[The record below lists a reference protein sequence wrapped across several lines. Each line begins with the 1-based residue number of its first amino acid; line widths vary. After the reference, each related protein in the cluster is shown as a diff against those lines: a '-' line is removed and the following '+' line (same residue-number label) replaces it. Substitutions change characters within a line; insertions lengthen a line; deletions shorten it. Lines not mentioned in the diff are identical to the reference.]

1 MRGVNKRT
9 ITYTNRESNQHTSSA
24 HSCKQNTITTTPLS
38 LVFLSLSMIYDQF
51 LWGKTFEIYQIRPSE
66 KLLYHY
72 MKVGHQSYTKSSSS
86 SCHLPAFESGTVTT
100 CDNLY
105 DECDHILTNLVR
117 QNIKKFEKKS
127 SNAKKHGKGTRGVIL
142 DVFRPPNHDPSVCFP
157 SKNIVQVLPTLS
169 IYAVV
174 HCRHTKITCRE
185 LGGGSR
191 PPRKRL
197 EVVNEDRLKG

>member
-1 MRGVNKRT
+1 MWFRNPLNRLILIIWVWSQSLIGLEKSVRGVNKRT

-51 LWGKTFEIYQIRPSE
+51 LWDKTFEIYQIRPSE

-72 MKVGHQSYTKSSSS
+72 MKVGHQSYTKSS

-117 QNIKKFEKKS
+117 QNIKKFEKK
-127 SNAKKHGKGTRGVIL
+127 
-142 DVFRPPNHDPSVCFP
+142 
-157 SKNIVQVLPTLS
+157 IVQ
-169 IYAVV
+169 
-174 HCRHTKITCRE
+174 H
-185 LGGGSR
+185 
-191 PPRKRL
+191 
-197 EVVNEDRLKG
+197 